1 MELTIDQALQQGVA
15 AHKEGRLQEAE
26 KLYRAIIEKQAEHPD
41 ANHNLGVLA
50 VGVGQV
56 ESALPYFKTALE
68 SNPGQGQFWLSYI
81 DALITLDRFDNA
93 RDLLQRGK
101 ESGLQGEKVD
111 QLEARLG
118 DRVMPSSA
126 SNDIAVPAQD
136 EMDRL
141 VSLYS
146 GGNLEEAL
154 IQGNTLADQFPH
166 NAVIPN
172 ILGAIYFGLD
182 EHETAVV
189 HYGKSIEL
197 KPDDPSVHNNL
208 GAALK
213 ELGRHEEAITSYHRA
228 IDLNSNDAEP
238 YYNLGTV
245 LSDLGKYEEAIINY
259 NKAIELKPSYAE
271 AHYNL
276 GMALND
282 LGNYEESIVSYNKA
296 IELKPN
302 YVEAYLNLGNSL
314 KSVDKFDA
322 AIDSW
327 KKTVELKPGFAE
339 AYNNLGLTFQDLGR
353 YKEAITYFD
362 LVGTPESRSQS
373 LECTYI
379 DKDYNE
385 FKRRINL
392 LAKSDEMN
400 IRVAAV
406 SCFVTNQLKIDD
418 PYPFCK
424 KPIDFFHTGNL
435 SNYVKDVDQFT
446 RAIILESE
454 QQNPIW
460 EPKNK
465 TTVSGFQTDLSKT
478 IFEAGTNTNALE
490 KIIKEEVKNY
500 YRNFSSNECRFI
512 SSWPEKY
519 SILGWYV
526 RLIKNGHQK
535 AHIHAGGWISGVV
548 YLKTVDTQETN
559 AGAIE
564 VGLHG
569 YDLPI
574 IDNDY
579 PKKTFIPKVGDVI
592 LFPSSLFHRT
602 IPFKEDADRCVIAFD
617 IIPREN

>member
-271 AHYNL
+271 A
-276 GMALND
+276 
-282 LGNYEESIVSYNKA
+282 
-296 IELKPN
+296 
-302 YVEAYLNLGNSL
+302 YLNLGTEFNKL
-314 KSVDKFDA
+314 ERYEE
-322 AIDSW
+322 AIACFS
-327 KKTVELKPGFAE
+327 KAITLNPVFCE
-339 AYNNLGLTFQDLGR
+339 AHNNLGLALHQLERFDESISSYKKAIEINVDYDDAYYNLGLVLLAIED
-353 YKEAITYFD
+353 YVEASKFLKKRD
-362 LVGTPESRSQS
+362 DVKSQS
-373 LECTYI
+373 YLLRCLYFQRDKHLFCEQLDSIINRNYCNALIGSLCSAASIGFDTRLE
-379 DKDYNE
+379 N
-385 FKRRINL
+385 
-392 LAKSDEMN
+392 
-400 IRVAAV
+400 
-406 SCFVTNQLKIDD
+406 
-418 PYPFCK
+418 PFC
-424 KPIDFFHTGNL
+424 
-435 SNYVKDVDQFT
+435 
-446 RAIILESE
+446 SE
-454 QQNPIW
+454 PLNF
-460 EPKNK
+460 
-465 TTVSGFQTDLSKT
+465 VSETDLSCECDFED
-478 IFEAGTNTNALE
+478 IFINPSIAFMDRKGTSYRKQKLLKNGTQTSGNLFLMPDDFVKKIESVIRTEVTKYKLRFGENEEGFMKYWPPDYTVFGWFVKLRRGGALTPHIHE
-490 KIIKEEVKNY
+490 NGWLSGSIYINVPKGLKGNDGKLVVCMGEDQQGGGHETQNK
-500 YRNFSSNECRFI
+500 RFI
-512 SSWPEKY
+512 D
-519 SILGWYV
+519 V
-526 RLIKNGHQK
+526 
-535 AHIHAGGWISGVV
+535 
-548 YLKTVDTQETN
+548 ET
-559 AGAIE
+559 GT
-564 VGLHG
+564 LC
-569 YDLPI
+569 
-574 IDNDY
+574 
-579 PKKTFIPKVGDVI
+579 
-592 LFPSSLFHRT
+592 LFPSSLFHYT
-602 IPFKEDADRCVIAFD
+602 IPFESEEERLVLAFD
-617 IIPREN
+617 IIPK